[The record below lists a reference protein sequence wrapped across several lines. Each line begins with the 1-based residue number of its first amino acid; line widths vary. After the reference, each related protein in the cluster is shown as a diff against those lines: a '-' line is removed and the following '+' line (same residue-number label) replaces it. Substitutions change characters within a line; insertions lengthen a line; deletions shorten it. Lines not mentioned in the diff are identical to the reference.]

1 MKTLATLAGL
11 LALGFAADVIE
22 KRSAYPFAG
31 VYNPVYTVSFPHYL
45 NPYFDTEESPSYNYN
60 SRYNPYQ
67 VPTNYPGQPAP
78 PYRPPVQY
86 PPVPPPTAVAEIR
99 SMGDVEGSDGVE
111 GYITFTQT
119 VNGIVL
125 ISGNVTG
132 LTEGH
137 HGFHIHDLGD
147 TREGCKSMGPHF
159 NPGLTHHGG
168 PADPYRHVG
177 DLGNIVAG
185 SDGTAHIQES
195 DHLITL
201 TGPNSIVGR
210 GIVVHANKD
219 DFGRGGDKE
228 SLKTGNAGGRVAC
241 GVIGWAKPMPP
252 IPHPQQKPES
262 NES

>member
-11 LALGFAADVIE
+11 LALGLAADVIE

-31 VYNPVYTVSFPHYL
+31 VYSPVYTVSFPHYL
-45 NPYFDTEESPSYNYN
+45 N
-60 SRYNPYQ
+60 
-67 VPTNYPGQPAP
+67 
-78 PYRPPVQY
+78 
-86 PPVPPPTAVAEIR
+86 PVPPPTAVAEIR

-111 GYITFTQT
+111 GYIMFTQT

-125 ISGNVTG
+125 ISGNITG
-132 LTEGH
+132 LTEGQ

-185 SDGTAHIQES
+185 SDGAAHIQES

>member
-1 MKTLATLAGL
+1 MGYNKSLASRTICLHR
-11 LALGFAADVIE
+11 FR
-22 KRSAYPFAG
+22 RSELNFFNEIHFYA
-31 VYNPVYTVSFPHYL
+31 NFP
-45 NPYFDTEESPSYNYN
+45 T
-60 SRYNPYQ
+60 
-67 VPTNYPGQPAP
+67 
-78 PYRPPVQY
+78 
-86 PPVPPPTAVAEIR
+86 
-99 SMGDVEGSDGVE
+99 
-111 GYITFTQT
+111 GYIMFTQT

-125 ISGNVTG
+125 ISGNITG

-137 HGFHIHDLGD
+137 HGFHVHELAD

-159 NPGLTHHGG
+159 NPGLTNHGG

-201 TGPNSIVGR
+201 TGPNTIVGR
-210 GIVVHANKD
+210 GIVVHASKD

-241 GVIGWAKPMPP
+241 GVIGWARPMPP
-252 IPHPQQKPES
+252 IPPPSPEKPEASS
-262 NES
+262 NN